1 MSKLDREESLT
12 RKFSIIHFS
21 KKLCETAVNALEE
34 NPSRA
39 NPVPT
44 KKGIITKV
52 KNLITDEI
60 RSLWNDKVKDLIV
73 QGKFLQIVH
82 LEKSC
87 LTWKHIIYQLPRG
100 VLQFALNAATDSLP
114 TLANLGRWRIRS
126 SNNIKCPLCKN
137 SQTLHHVLNFCKCM
151 LEQGRYTWRHN
162 SILSYIASL
171 CKDIDEAQ
179 VFVDLGTNQHE
190 TVTTIPQNIIP
201 TSQRP
206 DLVIHWPNLK
216 KLLILELTVPFET
229 NIQNAHQLKTNKYAA
244 LVHDLTDKGFAVVF
258 YAFEL
263 GSRGYLTADN
273 AQILK
278 SLIYLTNCKKS
289 FKNVRD
295 DLEKIVLCTSF
306 SIYCSKSEPT
316 WLEPPLFQI

>member
-1 MSKLDREESLT
+1 
-12 RKFSIIHFS
+12 
-21 KKLCETAVNALEE
+21 
-34 NPSRA
+34 
-39 NPVPT
+39 
-44 KKGIITKV
+44 
-52 KNLITDEI
+52 
-60 RSLWNDKVKDLIV
+60 
-73 QGKFLQIVH
+73 
-82 LEKSC
+82 
-87 LTWKHIIYQLPRG
+87 
-100 VLQFALNAATDSLP
+100 
-114 TLANLGRWRIRS
+114 
-126 SNNIKCPLCKN
+126 
-137 SQTLHHVLNFCKCM
+137 M

-206 DLVIHWPNLK
+206 DLVIYWPNLK

-278 SLIYLTNCKKS
+278 SLIYLTNCKTS